1 MEKDKVTLITGAS
14 SGIGW
19 ELAKVFARNRHN
31 LVLVARSEDVL
42 QRLADELSKD
52 HNIRVYVIGMD
63 LAETGAAAKIYDRV
77 KELNLEVSTLVNNAG
92 FGYVGLFH
100 EEELQRDIDMLQVN
114 IKALTEFT
122 KLFGRDMI
130 QRKAGRIL
138 NVASTGSYHPGPY
151 TAVYY
156 ATKAYVL
163 SFSEA
168 IAEEFRP
175 FNVSVTALCPGATK
189 TNFAKRAGRRDN
201 SAAMDPKDVAEAAYK
216 AMMKKKSVVIPGLAN
231 KLLVMLP
238 RRLVKGIVGKYQKRL
253 SNK

>member
-1 MEKDKVTLITGAS
+1 MGKNQVTLITGAS
-14 SGIGW
+14 SGIGC
-19 ELAKVFARNRHN
+19 ELAKVFAQSQHD
-31 LVLVARSEDVL
+31 LVLVARRVDVL
-42 QRLADELSKD
+42 QELAVELSKE

-63 LAETGAAAKIYDRV
+63 LSEGGAAAKVYDRV
-77 KELNLEVSTLVNNAG
+77 KELNLEVDILVNNAG

-100 EEELQRDIDMLQVN
+100 EEEQQKDTDMLQVN
-114 IKALTEFT
+114 ISALTELT
-122 KLFGRDMI
+122 KLFGREMAK
-130 QRKAGRIL
+130 RKEGRIL

-168 IAEEFRP
+168 IAEELRP

-201 SAAMDPKDVAEAAYK
+201 CAAMEPKLVAKAAYK
-216 AMMKKKSVVIPGLAN
+216 ALMKKKSVVVPGLAN
-231 KLLVMLP
+231 KLLVILP
-238 RRLVKGIVGKYQKRL
+238 RRLVKGMVGKYQKRL
-253 SNK
+253 SNR